1 MENKIEQLTDYIQ
14 KDCLWQ
20 FFSRAWDREENI
32 AGVLDGTEALLAG
45 STPEATSDMDR
56 CHMADAKVLSS
67 AFASRFGW
75 IRDMSREEL
84 HALFEGVKERMRE
97 IVITS
102 SHNEELYVK
111 NY

>member
-1 MENKIEQLTDYIQ
+1 MENKIEQLTEYIQ

-32 AGVLDGTEALLAG
+32 EGVLNGTEALLTG
-45 STPEATSDMDR
+45 PVEEATSDMDR
-56 CHMADAKVLSS
+56 CHMADAKVLSR
-67 AFASRFGW
+67 AFTSSFGW
-75 IRDMSREEL
+75 IRDMNKEEL
-84 HALFEGVKERMRE
+84 HALFQGVKQRMRE

-102 SHNEELYVK
+102 SHNEELHVK